1 MFKPL
6 DPIIHSELRLSIIS
20 LLIGSKSL
28 EFSFIKKATGASSG
42 NLSVSLTKL
51 KEAEYIDIKKSFK
64 GNFPLTEISITEKGV
79 LAFEI
84 YVENLKDYIN
94 KN

>member
-20 LLIGSKSL
+20 LLIGNKSV
-28 EFSFIKKATGASSG
+28 EFSFIKKSTGASSG

-51 KEAEYIDIKKSFK
+51 KDAEYIDIKKSFK
-64 GNFPLTEISITEKGV
+64 GNFPMTEVNITDKGL
-79 LAFEI
+79 LAFEN
-84 YVENLKDYIN
+84 YVENLKEYIN
-94 KN
+94 KK